1 MEVDNN
7 TSENR
12 QDASISESLSTEDQS
27 VQCNLPQRG
36 VLHVDSFAEND
47 RIILYYTSFKNY
59 KQFMLLY
66 SVLGPCVNQLSVCC
80 HLKSQDQ
87 LFMTLIKL
95 RLAKDDFELSILFD
109 ISEKLVSKVFICW
122 LNFLF
127 YQLSEIDFWPSRQVV
142 SETMPM
148 HFRAQFPTTRVII
161 DATEVA
167 IQKPG
172 HVGNQS
178 ASFSSY
184 KNTNTLKV
192 LVGCTPRGLISFVSD
207 AYAGSTSDRQICER
221 SDLMNKS
228 LFSSGD
234 SIMADRGFNVQDL
247 FAAKDV
253 HVNIPS
259 FLKGK
264 SQLTAA
270 EVVKDRRIAAK
281 RNSH

>member
-1 MEVDNN
+1 MAVELTRTSKVRDYPYVGAVPSIFMFKPQQTTSAISRTERAARRQLRWTADTYPEAPSSDTESADVDVVAAEVVMEVDNN

-127 YQLSEIDFWPSRQVV
+127 YQLSEIP
-142 SETMPM
+142 
-148 HFRAQFPTTRVII
+148 
-161 DATEVA
+161 
-167 IQKPG
+167 
-172 HVGNQS
+172 
-178 ASFSSY
+178 
-184 KNTNTLKV
+184 
-192 LVGCTPRGLISFVSD
+192 CTISN
-207 AYAGSTSDRQICER
+207 
-221 SDLMNKS
+221 NKS
-228 LFSSGD
+228 
-234 SIMADRGFNVQDL
+234 N
-247 FAAKDV
+247 
-253 HVNIPS
+253 N
-259 FLKGK
+259 
-264 SQLTAA
+264 
-270 EVVKDRRIAAK
+270 
-281 RNSH
+281 

>member
-1 MEVDNN
+1 VRIWYDFRCNN
-7 TSENR
+7 WCVYGTIFFLTLTLILTLIVPYTHQLLHRKSYHIRTNR
-12 QDASISESLSTEDQS
+12 ASPRLSFFCPLDGACVLSVIEDQS

-127 YQLSEIDFWPSRQVV
+127 YQLSEIP
-142 SETMPM
+142 
-148 HFRAQFPTTRVII
+148 
-161 DATEVA
+161 
-167 IQKPG
+167 
-172 HVGNQS
+172 
-178 ASFSSY
+178 
-184 KNTNTLKV
+184 
-192 LVGCTPRGLISFVSD
+192 CTISN
-207 AYAGSTSDRQICER
+207 
-221 SDLMNKS
+221 NKS
-228 LFSSGD
+228 
-234 SIMADRGFNVQDL
+234 N
-247 FAAKDV
+247 
-253 HVNIPS
+253 N
-259 FLKGK
+259 
-264 SQLTAA
+264 
-270 EVVKDRRIAAK
+270 
-281 RNSH
+281 